1 MIHFDRLLNTDLGR
15 FFVSVILGIGL
26 ATLFRR
32 SCKDK
37 NCIEFNGPVISEV
50 DGKTYKFGELC
61 YKFELT
67 PGKCDPTKQTILI
80 DDDIA
85 RAMYVPPTNEVKK
98 TNIFG
103 F

>member
-1 MIHFDRLLNTDLGR
+1 MIHFDRLLNTDLGK
-15 FFVSVILGIGL
+15 FFISVILGIGL

-37 NCIEFNGPVISEV
+37 NCIEFNGPVINEI
-50 DGKTYKFGELC
+50 DGKTYKFGDF
-61 YKFELT
+61 YYNFELM
-67 PGKCDPTKQTILI
+67 PGKCDVNKKTVLV

-85 RAMYVPPTNEVKK
+85 RQLYVPPTNEIKK

>member
-1 MIHFDRLLNTDLGR
+1 MIHFDRLLNTSLSR

-26 ATLFRR
+26 ATLFRKT
-32 SCKDK
+32 CKDRG
-37 NCIEFNGPVISEV
+37 CIEFNGPVISEI
-50 DGKTYKFGELC
+50 DGKTYKFGDVC

-67 PGKCDPTKQTILI
+67 PDTCDSNKKTVLI

-85 RAMYVPPTNEVKK
+85 REMYVPPANEVKK

>member
-1 MIHFDRLLNTDLGR
+1 MIHFDRLLNTNLGK
-15 FFVSVILGIGL
+15 FFISVILGIGL

-37 NCIEFNGPVISEV
+37 NCIEFNGPVISEI
-50 DGKTYKFGELC
+50 DGKTYKFGDLC
-61 YKFELT
+61 YNFELT
-67 PGKCDPTKQTILI
+67 PGKCDPNKKTVLV
-80 DDDIA
+80 DDAIA
-85 RAMYVPPTNEVKK
+85 RQLYVPPTNEIKK